1 VIDRIV
7 VIAAR
12 PQLADR
18 AARLQHTDQ
27 QVATDSISLVDRI
40 DALIRPA

>member
-7 VIAAR
+7 VIAAHHR
-12 PQLADR
+12 LSDE

-27 QVATDSISLVDRI
+27 QVAPDSISLVDRI
-40 DALIRPA
+40 DALIWPA

>member
-12 PQLADR
+12 HLLSDET
-18 AARLQHTDQ
+18 ARLQHTDQ

-40 DALIRPA
+40 DALIRLA